1 VRSKRHIELLLPNRD
16 ETHTH
21 ACEHCHKR
29 FKSRNGIWRHRAT
42 CKATTAVVAPVTNES
57 SHTLLDKLVS
67 IEHQLAELKA
77 AAPSQQVTNNTQT
90 NQHFHV
96 YLNTH
101 CKNAL
106 NMDEFIANAT
116 FSPEDFDIFFKKQ
129 FYEGAFRILQKQLGD
144 LPPTERPMH
153 CVNPVINKPKTF
165 FIKNEDQ
172 WTEET
177 QGDFVYQMKCI
188 DEWQNEE
195 EKMLLTQFFQ
205 KFNDKMWDGWKELCA
220 KDERYQRLSDRMR
233 RVTNSDDKMSVLE
246 DLAKVV
252 EWKGVSS

>member
-1 VRSKRHIELLLPNRD
+1 MQDTNETYFECKNCKKKYRSRTGLRN
-16 ETHTH
+16 H
-21 ACEHCHKR
+21 AH
-29 FKSRNGIWRHRAT
+29 T
-42 CKATTAVVAPVTNES
+42 CKEPPSGDLNLANNLMSSIQALHEKIERLEQPHITN
-57 SHTLLDKLVS
+57 HNNN
-67 IEHQLAELKA
+67 HQI
-77 AAPSQQVTNNTQT
+77 
-90 NQHFHV
+90 HV

-101 CKNAL
+101 CKNAM
-106 NMDEFIANAT
+106 NMDQFIENMT
-116 FSPEDFDIFFKKQ
+116 LRPDDFEVFFKKQ
-129 FYEGAFRILQKQLGD
+129 FYEGAFKILQKQLTD
-144 LPPTERPMH
+144 LAVAERPLH
-153 CVNPVINKPKTF
+153 CVNPTLNKPKTF
-165 FIKNEDQ
+165 FIKNEDE
-172 WTEET
+172 WKEET

-252 EWKGVSS
+252 EWKDLS